1 MAYDRRKTAQTN
13 VKPLGEYI
21 NSGLQDIVR
30 AIITEGSQ
38 QNRHMDGS
46 IEDKRWYRTNVE
58 FTGENTSDL
67 PAESFGMIEFEKGIV
82 TARCTYKEVGGANR
96 DARFQ
101 MKLDEDPSNF
111 ISQVARF
118 LVGV

>member
-46 IEDKRWYRTNVE
+46 IEDKRWHRVNVE
-58 FTGENTSDL
+58 FEGENTSDI
-67 PAESFGMIEFEKGIV
+67 PASSFGMIEFEKNLV
-82 TARCTYKEVGGANR
+82 TARCTYTESGLASR

-101 MKLDEDPSNF
+101 MKLDDDPSNF
-111 ISQVARF
+111 ISQVAKF